1 MSRTSITSIA
11 VALSLVFIAACGS
24 AYGTGPLYNPDPG
37 TVAATPSLAFTP
49 ATLQVAA
56 GDVVTFAFGSVAHN
70 VHFTTAGAP
79 ADIGGSQANVSI
91 TRTFPTAGTYNYQC
105 TIHPSMTGKVV
116 VQ

>member
-1 MSRTSITSIA
+1 MRRSPILAMA
-11 VALSLVFIAACGS
+11 VTLSLAFIAACGS
-24 AYGTGPLYNPDPG
+24 AYGTGPRGSPDPG
-37 TVAATPSLAFTP
+37 TVAATPSLTFTP

-79 ADIGGSQANVSI
+79 TDIGGAQANVSI
-91 TRTFPTAGTYNYQC
+91 TRTFPTAGTYHYQC
-105 TIHPSMTGKVV
+105 TIHPSMTGTVV